1 MPRLQHIF
9 KKQISL
15 SCLTFA
21 LRPGGKGSLAAEAL
35 DAAAALAEPA
45 GMMVTS
51 SDTLMGALALPELLL
66 EAEGGGGGGL
76 FSPFRLPP
84 E

>member
-1 MPRLQHIF
+1 M
-9 KKQISL
+9 
-15 SCLTFA
+15 
-21 LRPGGKGSLAAEAL
+21 PGGKGSLGIAEGL
-35 DAAAALAEPA
+35 DAAAALADPA

-51 SDTLMGALALPELLL
+51 SDTLMGALALPELL
-66 EAEGGGGGGL
+66 EDEGGGGGGL

>member
-1 MPRLQHIF
+1 M
-9 KKQISL
+9 
-15 SCLTFA
+15 
-21 LRPGGKGSLAAEAL
+21 PGGKGSLGIAEGL
-35 DAAAALAEPA
+35 DAAAAALADPA